1 MKKLHPDQPSLS
13 RRKLLLPVIKL
24 ISSLILLLLASLLSL
39 YIIRRL
45 PYPHVNSIATPTPI
59 LIINLSP
66 SSFRIVTDRPPI
78 MQVHQSYIV
87 SVSFVPKGQ
96 PFVSLLAIE
105 KATPITEEA
114 YSVGTPGATLRD
126 AFGAIYKPIATATLS
141 PTDGPFE
148 IKPVGPVEE
157 PLSQPQVTWKWTV
170 VPQEIGTNYLSIDIE
185 GTWKSASG
193 DDLGPYRLGEN
204 NFSIEVRSP
213 PPTPVPAATPD
224 PFVSVSPVRIDIG
237 SIMSTIL
244 PYILGTGG
252 AAGLLIVLFRKKI
265 VRSRASHP
273 NQTNLSPKK
282 KRVRRKP

>member
-13 RRKLLLPVIKL
+13 RRKLLLLVIKL
-24 ISSLILLLLASLLSL
+24 ISLLILLLLESLLLL
-39 YIIRRL
+39 YVIRRL
-45 PYPHVNSIATPTPI
+45 PQQVISIATPTPI
-59 LIINLSP
+59 LIINLSS

-87 SVSFVPKGQ
+87 SVSLVPKGQ

-105 KATPITEEA
+105 KATPITEKA
-114 YSVGTPGATLRD
+114 HSVGTPGATLKD
-126 AFGAIYKPIATATLS
+126 AFSATYKPIATATLS

-170 VPQEIGTNYLSIDIE
+170 IPQEIGTNYLSIDIE

-213 PPTPVPAATPD
+213 PPTPVPAATPE

-265 VRSRASHP
+265 VRSQTSHP

-282 KRVRRKP
+282 KRVKRKP